1 MSTVSFWLDEPTE
14 PLSRVVLDGPADV
27 AVVGGG
33 ITGCACALALADA
46 GKRVRLF
53 EAREIA
59 GGASGR
65 NGGFALRG
73 GAAAYP
79 VLVESI
85 GAEATASIWR
95 WTETELAALA
105 ALAGDAFRHTGSLR
119 LAADDEER
127 DELREEYEALAERRR
142 PVSRSTSTH
151 ASLLSMQHAPRW
163 SWSQPTAIRVACSGS
178 SKASSSRRAVR

>member
-1 MSTVSFWLDEPTE
+1 MSTLSFWLDEPTE
-14 PLSRVVLDGPADV
+14 PLPRVVVDGTVDV

-95 WTETELAALA
+95 WTETELAALT
-105 ALAGDAFRHTGSLR
+105 ALAGDAFRRTGSLR
-119 LAADDEER
+119 LAADDDER
-127 DELREEYEALAERRR
+127 DELREEYDALAD
-142 PVSRSTSTH
+142 
-151 ASLLSMQHAPRW
+151 AGF
-163 SWSQPTAIRVACSGS
+163 TAEWREDLPHPLAGRYPAALFHPPDGVLQ
-178 SKASSSRRAVR
+178 REAVLA